1 MRMFARLTSDANQSF
16 DRRHRGPSAPR
27 RRTHRAPPAPGGR
40 RRPEPVD
47 DLGARR
53 DRPPRPGEAERARG
67 PRARAAPDD
76 HARPRAA
83 GGACADRARV
93 RPRRPPLLAHHRE
106 RRGPH
111 VAAPPALAQGPV
123 PRPSPRDAR
132 GRRGRD
138 ARASGRDPR
147 ADARRGGPPVTAA
160 LGRSFHSLSVPN
172 YRRYFT
178 GQVVSLAGNW
188 MQIVAEVWLILRLTD
203 SGTMVGLAAALQF
216 LPVLVAGAW
225 GGLLADRIPKRR
237 LLTVTQA
244 LMAIPALTLWGLA
257 ASGVVQAWMVL
268 ALIFARGTVNAFD
281 NPARQSFVVEM
292 VGAHRVVNAVSL
304 NSVIVHTAR
313 IVGPAGA
320 AAVIALLGV
329 APCFLLNAMTFVA
342 MLVALRRMDPGEL
355 VAAPVSPREGGQLR
369 SALRYV
375 RATPALWIPLA
386 MMAVVG
392 TLSFNFQ
399 VLLPL
404 MAKFTWHG
412 NASAY
417 AALTAAMGIG
427 SVAGALA
434 SSARGRGSPR
444 LLTVASC
451 AFGAL
456 MLLAA
461 IAPTFPLEV
470 LALVPLGAMS
480 VTFAAGVNSS
490 LQLAVEPAMRG
501 RVMALYSVVF
511 VGSTPIG
518 GPISGWL
525 SEAAGPRAG
534 LVMGGV
540 AAVAAGLVAKRAFER
555 GEAPA
560 PAPADRGRWSSPR
573 RGRSRTAPHGRVR
586 RPLRVRP

>member
-27 RRTHRAPPAPGGR
+27 RRAHRAPLAPGGR
-40 RRPEPVD
+40 GRPERLAHLRAGV
-47 DLGARR
+47 
-53 DRPPRPGEAERARG
+53 DRPLRPAYPERARRA
-67 PRARAAPDD
+67 RARAAPDD

-83 GGACADRARV
+83 RGARAHRARA
-93 RPRRPPLLAHHRE
+93 RPRRPPLLAHHRR

-111 VAAPPALAQGPV
+111 AAAPPALAQGPV

-132 GRRGRD
+132 RRRGRD
-138 ARASGRDPR
+138 ARARGRHPR

-160 LGRSFHSLSVPN
+160 LGRSFDSLSVPN
-172 YRRYFT
+172 YRRYFA

-216 LPVLVAGAW
+216 LPILVAGAW

-244 LMAIPALTLWGLA
+244 LMTLPALALWALT

-268 ALIFARGTVNAFD
+268 ALIFVRGCVNAFD

-292 VGAHRVVNAVSL
+292 VGADRVVNAVSL

-342 MLVALRRMDPGEL
+342 MLVALRRMDPDQL
-355 VAAPVSPREGGQLR
+355 VAAPVAAREGGQLR

-375 RATPALWIPLA
+375 LATPALWIRLG

-434 SSARGRGSPR
+434 SSARGRVSPR
-444 LLTVASC
+444 LLTVSACS
-451 AFGAL
+451 FGAI

-461 IAPTFPLEV
+461 VAPSFPLE
-470 LALVPLGAMS
+470 LAALVPLGAAS
-480 VTFAAGVNSS
+480 VTFAAGVNSA
-490 LQLAVEPAMRG
+490 LQLAVAPELRG

-511 VGSTPIG
+511 LGSTPIG
-518 GPISGWL
+518 GPLAGWL
-525 SEAAGPRAG
+525 SETAGPRAG
-534 LVMGGV
+534 LVMGGI
-540 AAVAAGLVAKRAFER
+540 AALAAGLVAQRAFAR
-555 GEAPA
+555 AAAAGAPA
-560 PAPADRGRWSSPR
+560 AAAPAGALAVA
-573 RGRSRTAPHGRVR
+573 TAGGGV
-586 RPLRVRP
+586 PLTP